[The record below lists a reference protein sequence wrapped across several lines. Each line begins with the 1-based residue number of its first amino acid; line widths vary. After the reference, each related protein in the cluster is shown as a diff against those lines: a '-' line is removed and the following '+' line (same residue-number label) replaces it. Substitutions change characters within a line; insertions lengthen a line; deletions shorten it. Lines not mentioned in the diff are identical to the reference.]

1 MDSKPAC
8 PLPTSSAS
16 LLLHRHSAKLS
27 SRSTFFGIAKT
38 RTKLDLLSPLRVTW
52 LFLSTYRVLR
62 NKNIKQNR
70 NRCNRCTVTVYPDRP
85 WQAPGHLSTA
95 QFPDLNN
102 VRLAM
107 EQNVLDSAIEPRI
120 CPSLTN
126 QGALN
131 TVCEHVC
138 LLPSLSVCR
147 LALVVQHKY
156 LFHGHDA
163 SQHLLLRMAHA
174 QTSTFSFA
182 TAQPDVQQAPPAVP
196 VHLSLSP
203 RCLMLL

>member
-1 MDSKPAC
+1 MSSPDYY
-8 PLPTSSAS
+8 SAS

-38 RTKLDLLSPLRVTW
+38 RTELVLLSLLRSYES
-52 LFLSTYRVLR
+52 LGFFLSTYRVLR
-62 NKNIKQNR
+62 NKNIKKT
-70 NRCNRCTVTVYPDRP
+70 CNRCTVTVYPDRP

-95 QFPDLNN
+95 QLPDLNN

>member
-8 PLPTSSAS
+8 PLPTTTRLPCFYTVIRQNSLLVLLSSALQKQEQNKS
-16 LLLHRHSAKLS
+16 CCLS
-27 SRSTFFGIAKT
+27 FEATSHLA
-38 RTKLDLLSPLRVTW
+38 
-52 LFLSTYRVLR
+52 FLSTYRVLR
-62 NKNIKQNR
+62 NKNIKKT
-70 NRCNRCTVTVYPDRP
+70 CNRCTVTVYPDRP

-95 QFPDLNN
+95 QLPDLNN

-107 EQNVLDSAIEPRI
+107 EQNVLDSEIEPRI

-147 LALVVQHKY
+147 LVLVVQHKY

-203 RCLMLL
+203 RCLML